1 MTGGVCMNK
10 KMVDMTQGRILP
22 VLLTFAVPMMLGSLF
37 QDLYNLVD
45 MTIAGYALGD
55 AALASI
61 SATGALTQFTNSMS
75 MGFNVGNAIV
85 VSNSF
90 GAGDMDKTRR
100 SFAAMAELCVAMA
113 LVMTAILLAAVTPIL
128 RLISTPEAL
137 FSEARIYI
145 VTILAGLTFSM
156 LYNMF
161 ACAYRA
167 VGNSKTPLYFLIL
180 SSVLNMIL
188 DYLFMV
194 PLHWGVFGAAFAT
207 VLSQA
212 ISVVLSAVNFHRVY
226 PELRIRKE
234 DLGRTWET
242 IREMFPIGIS
252 ASLTNS
258 VFAVGAVAIQGAV
271 NALGAET
278 IIAQGATRKIAM
290 FAYLPSVSIAN
301 TVATFA
307 AQNYGAKKI
316 DRISQ
321 GIRTAIFFSFLCN
334 IVTFA
339 ICGGLGGKLTAL
351 ITNTKSDVVI
361 HQAQTMLRITVPFIF
376 CQTAIMSYRMS
387 IQGMRRKLIPIMGTF
402 IELIIRTTFALVIT
416 PMTDYRA
423 IAWAEPASWIISGLS
438 MLISYYVIAAKEKK
452 HFLASENPYPNHRQP
467 V

>member
-1 MTGGVCMNK
+1 MT
-10 KMVDMTQGRILP
+10 DMTQGRILP
-22 VLLTFAVPMMLGSLF
+22 ILLTFAVPMMLGSLF

-61 SATGALTQFTNSMS
+61 SATGALTQFTNSVS

-90 GAGDMDKTRR
+90 GAGDLDKTRR
-100 SFAAMAELCVAMA
+100 SFAAMAELCVALA
-113 LVMTAILLAAVTPIL
+113 LVLSAVLLAVLSPIL
-128 RLISTPEAL
+128 RLISTPDNL
-137 FSEARIYI
+137 LDGARVYMG
-145 VTILAGLTFSM
+145 TLLAGLLFSM

-167 VGNSKTPLYFLIL
+167 VGNSRTPLYFLIL
-180 SSVLNMIL
+180 SSVLNMVL
-188 DYLFMV
+188 DYVFMV
-194 PLHWGVFGAAFAT
+194 PLHMGVFGAAFAT

-212 ISVVLSAVNFHRVY
+212 ISVLLSALNFYRVY
-226 PELRIRKE
+226 PELRIRRE
-234 DLGRTWET
+234 DLRSGWEI
-242 IREMFPIGIS
+242 IREMFPIGFS

-271 NALGAET
+271 NSLGAET
-278 IIAQGATRKIAM
+278 IIAQGASHKISM

-316 DRISQ
+316 SRISQ
-321 GIRTAIFFSFLCN
+321 GIHTAIFFSFLCN
-334 IVTFA
+334 IVTFTVLS
-339 ICGGLGGKLTAL
+339 IFGGRLTAL
-351 ITNTKSDVVI
+351 ITNTQDPVVI
-361 HQAQTMLRITVPFIF
+361 EQAQTIIRIVTPFIF

-402 IELIIRTTFALVIT
+402 IELVIRTSFALIVT

-423 IAWAEPASWIISGLS
+423 IAWAEPASWIISGSS
-438 MLISYYVIAAKEKK
+438 MLISYYIIAAKEKK
-452 HFLASENPYPNHRQP
+452 RLAAEP
-467 V
+467 VQ

>member
-1 MTGGVCMNK
+1 MNK
-10 KMVDMTQGRILP
+10 KMVDMTTGRILP
-22 VLLTFAVPMMLGSLF
+22 VLLTFAIPMMLGSLF

-55 AALASI
+55 SALAAI

-85 VSNSF
+85 ISNAF

-100 SFAAMAELCVAMA
+100 SFAAMVELCIGMA
-113 LVMTAILLAAVTPIL
+113 LAATALLLVFVTPIL

-145 VTILAGLTFSM
+145 VTILSGLTCSM

-161 ACAYRA
+161 ACAYRS

-194 PLHWGVFGAAFAT
+194 PLQWGVFGAAFAT

-212 ISVVLSAVNFHRVY
+212 ISVILSAVNFHRIY
-226 PELRIRKE
+226 PELRIRRE
-234 DLGRTWET
+234 DLKNSGEI
-242 IREMFPIGIS
+242 IREMLPIGFS
-252 ASLTNS
+252 SSLTNS
-258 VFAVGAVAIQGAV
+258 VFAIGAVAIQGAV
-271 NALGAET
+271 NSLGAET
-278 IIAQGATRKIAM
+278 IIAQGATRKLAM

-316 DRISQ
+316 RRISQ
-321 GIRTAIFFSFLCN
+321 GIHTAIFFSFLCN
-334 IVTFA
+334 IVTFTVLA
-339 ICGGLGGKLTAL
+339 LFGGKLTQL
-351 ITNTKSDVVI
+351 ITNTQSEIVI
-361 HQAQTMLRITVPFIF
+361 HQAQTMLRITVPFVF

-402 IELIIRTTFALVIT
+402 IELVIRTTFALVIT
-416 PMTDYRA
+416 PVVGYTA
-423 IAWAEPASWIISGLS
+423 IAWAEPASWILSGLS
-438 MLISYYVIAAKEKK
+438 MLISYYIISGREAARFAAEAEA
-452 HFLASENPYPNHRQP
+452 LEA
-467 V
+467 